1 MSKVSCYIIAF
12 NEERKIRQAVGSVIE
27 WADEVIVCDS
37 FSTDRTA
44 EYAEALGA
52 RVVQIPFEGFG
63 KLRNTALTHCT
74 HPWIFS
80 LDSDERCT
88 PEARDE
94 ILSIVRSDQAD
105 GPIAYWM
112 PRKNFLL
119 GRWVTHSGWY
129 PDYRQ
134 PQLFRN
140 GQLQYTLEAVHEGFE
155 CKGPI
160 GHLKAPIWQ
169 FPFENLSQMLK
180 KADRYSSLGA
190 EKLRDK
196 KQGGL
201 GKGLIHGLSIFVQS
215 YVFKSGWRDGRAGLA
230 IAVGAFIGTFYK
242 YAKLAELQH
251 DWSEPEQPRVGPPNP

>member
-1 MSKVSCYIIAF
+1 M
-12 NEERKIRQAVGSVIE
+12 IE

-44 EYAEALGA
+44 EFAAELGA

-94 ILSIVRSDQAD
+94 ILKIVRTDDSS
-105 GPIAYWM
+105 GPVAYWM

-119 GRWVTHSGWY
+119 GRWVRYSGWY

-140 GQLQYTLEAVHEGFE
+140 GALHYTLDEVHEGFI
-155 CKGPI
+155 CNGQI
-160 GHLKAPIWQ
+160 GHLSQPIWQ

-190 EKLRDK
+190 IKLKDK
-196 KQGGL
+196 KTGGF
-201 GKGLIHGLSIFVQS
+201 GKAFVHGCSIFLQS
-215 YVFKSGWRDGRAGLA
+215 YLFKSGWRDGRAGLA

-242 YAKLAELQH
+242 YAKLAELQQ
-251 DWSEPEQPRVGPPNP
+251 DWSEPEQPRIGPPSP

>member
-1 MSKVSCYIIAF
+1 MSNVSCYIIAF
-12 NEERKIRQAVGSVIE
+12 NEERKIRQAVSSVID

-44 EYAEALGA
+44 EIASELGA
-52 RVVQIPFEGFG
+52 KVVQIPFEGFG
-63 KLRNTALTHCT
+63 KLRNEALTQCS

-88 PEARDE
+88 PESRDE
-94 ILSIVRSDQAD
+94 ILSIVRTDDPD
-105 GPIAYWM
+105 GPVAYWM

-119 GRWVTHSGWY
+119 GRWVKHSGWY

-134 PQLFRN
+134 PQLFRQ
-140 GQLQYTLEAVHEGFE
+140 GQLSYTLEEVHEGFICE
-155 CKGPI
+155 GPI
-160 GHLKAPIWQ
+160 GHLTAPIWQ

-190 EKLRDK
+190 EKLRHK
-196 KQGGL
+196 TQGGL
-201 GKGLIHGLSIFVQS
+201 GKGLLHGASIFIQS
-215 YVFKSGWRDGRAGLA
+215 YLFKSGWRDGRAGLA

-242 YAKLAELQH
+242 YAKLAELQQQ
-251 DWSEPEQPRVGPPNP
+251 WEEPTQPQVGPPDS